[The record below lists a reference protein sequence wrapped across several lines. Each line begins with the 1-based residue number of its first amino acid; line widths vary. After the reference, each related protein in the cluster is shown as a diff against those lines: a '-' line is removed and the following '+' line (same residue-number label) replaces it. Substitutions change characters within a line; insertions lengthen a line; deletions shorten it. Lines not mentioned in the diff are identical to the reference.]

1 VRQLYSLLFYALAP
15 LLFVR
20 LLWKSGR
27 TPAYRERIPE
37 RFGFYRRQPRKT
49 QSIWIHAVSVG
60 ECEAAFPIIKALMR
74 KGETSILITC
84 TTPTGSARVREV
96 LGKSVEHVYLPY
108 DLPDALHRF
117 FRCFRPR
124 LALIMETEIWPN
136 LFHACGERQIPLAI
150 LNGRLSEKSARGYA
164 NLSGLVK
171 ASLSQVTQIA
181 AQTRSDADRYLAL
194 GAIPN
199 TVSVLGNIKFDI
211 QFDETFRNQSLEL
224 RRSLFSHRP
233 VWIAG
238 STHPGEEAL
247 ILDALAWIQVTV
259 PDALLVLAPRHPE
272 RSGDV
277 RALCEGRGLRVQTR
291 SEARA
296 CDAKTSVFLIDGIG
310 ELRKFYGA
318 AVVAFVGGSLIP
330 HGGQNVLEAAAVGV
344 PVIFGPYMMNFDEIS
359 RNLLAAGGGVQI
371 DTPDL
376 LAEWVA
382 RFLQEPSLALDY
394 GQKGKSFVENNRG
407 ALDQVVTLIDDLCSP
422 PAMNGPVTHGHS

>member
-1 VRQLYSLLFYALAP
+1 MLFYALAP

-37 RFGFYRRQPRKT
+37 RFGFYRGQPRKT
-49 QSIWIHAVSVG
+49 HSIWIHAVSVG

-74 KGETSILITC
+74 KGETSLLITC

-211 QFDETFRNQSLEL
+211 QFDETFSNQSLEL

-296 CDAKTSVFLIDGIG
+296 CDDKTSVFLIDGIG

>member
-1 VRQLYSLLFYALAP
+1 MRQLYSLLFYALAP

-37 RFGFYRRQPRKT
+37 RFGFYRGQPRKT
-49 QSIWIHAVSVG
+49 HSIWIHAVSVG

-74 KGETSILITC
+74 KGETSLLITC

>member
-37 RFGFYRRQPRKT
+37 RFGFYRGQPRKT
-49 QSIWIHAVSVG
+49 HSIWIHAVSVG

-74 KGETSILITC
+74 KGETSLLITC

-211 QFDETFRNQSLEL
+211 QFDETFSNQSLEL

-296 CDAKTSVFLIDGIG
+296 CDDKTSVFLIDGIG

>member
-1 VRQLYSLLFYALAP
+1 
-15 LLFVR
+15 
-20 LLWKSGR
+20 
-27 TPAYRERIPE
+27 
-37 RFGFYRRQPRKT
+37 
-49 QSIWIHAVSVG
+49 
-60 ECEAAFPIIKALMR
+60 MR
-74 KGETSILITC
+74 KGETSLLITC

-394 GQKGKSFVENNRG
+394 GHKGKSFVENNRG